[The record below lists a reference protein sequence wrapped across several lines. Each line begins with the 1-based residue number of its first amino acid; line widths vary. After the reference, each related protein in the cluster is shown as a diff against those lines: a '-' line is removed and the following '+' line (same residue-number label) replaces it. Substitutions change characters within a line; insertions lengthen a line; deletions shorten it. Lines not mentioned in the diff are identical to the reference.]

1 VTFSPGRFA
10 EHSTAYAGFG
20 KKPPL
25 KALQKLA
32 AEAGYAN
39 WTQARQEMQ
48 RVLDALAGFSS
59 VATELGVSA
68 ETTRLIQ
75 QQLDQT
81 YQQNM
86 QGLRGQT
93 P

>member
-1 VTFSPGRFA
+1 
-10 EHSTAYAGFG
+10 
-20 KKPPL
+20 
-25 KALQKLA
+25 
-32 AEAGYAN
+32 
-39 WTQARQEMQ
+39 MQ

-86 QGLRGQT
+86 QGIRGQT